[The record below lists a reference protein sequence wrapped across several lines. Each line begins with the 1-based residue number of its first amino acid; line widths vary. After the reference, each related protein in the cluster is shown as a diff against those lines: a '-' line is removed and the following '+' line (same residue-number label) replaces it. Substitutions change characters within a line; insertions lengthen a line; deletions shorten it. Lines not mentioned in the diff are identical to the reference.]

1 MATVL
6 LPIQEAIRD
15 LVGDLLG
22 KPVGVDKSTTPI
34 PEDEVRAVVA
44 YRDDEGDLMAVFN
57 ADRDLVALLG
67 GTLVMMPAP
76 GVAELM
82 KLDPVPENIYENF
95 YEVTNIMTSLIN
107 RPNYPHLRQVERL
120 DDPAK
125 ATGDI
130 RQILDAP
137 VKRRSFL
144 VTVVGFGSGRLTMMA
159 A

>member
-1 MATVL
+1 MAKVL

-15 LVGDLLG
+15 LIGDLLG
-22 KPVGVDKSTTPI
+22 KAVGVDKSGAPLA
-34 PEDEVRAVVA
+34 EGEVAAVVA
-44 YRDDEGDLMAVFN
+44 YRDDEGVLMAALQ

-82 KLDPVPENIYENF
+82 KAEQVPENIYENF

-107 RPNYPHLRQVERL
+107 RPNYPHLRQAERL
-120 DDPAK
+120 DGPAK

-130 RQILDAP
+130 RGILDSPA
-137 VKRRSFL
+137 KKRSFV
-144 VTVVGFGSGRLTMMA
+144 VTVVGFGAGRMTLLA

>member
-1 MATVL
+1 VAKVL

-22 KPVGVDKSTTPI
+22 KPVGVDKLSTALT
-34 PEDEVRAVVA
+34 EAETAALVA
-44 YRDDEGDLMAVFN
+44 YRDDEGTLMALIS
-57 ADRDLVALLG
+57 ADRDLVAILG
-67 GTLVMMPAP
+67 ATLVMVPAP

-82 KLDPVPENIYENF
+82 KADTVPEHIYENF
-95 YEVTNIMTSLIN
+95 YEVSNIMTSLIN

-130 RQILDAP
+130 REVLDAP
-137 VKRRSFL
+137 AKKRSFT
-144 VTVVGFGSGRLTMMA
+144 VTVVGYGAGRMTMRA